1 MMKRI
6 FLVVLLWLSVFLSG
20 CGEKSFEVK
29 CLQHAKLLSAS
40 GECILAVRTRGEDI
54 KEINSVELILN
65 KDIQDYATD
74 VTLEEMEYV
83 EDRLHL
89 RYHIQF
95 DASRISAELMKSV
108 MFGDSVRITMK
119 DGSVITEK
127 IE

>member
-6 FLVVLLWLSVFLSG
+6 FLIVLLWLSVFLSG

-29 CLQHAKLLSAS
+29 CLQHANLLSVY
-40 GECILAVRTRGEDI
+40 GECMLAVRTRGEDI
-54 KEINSVELILN
+54 EEINSVELILN

-74 VTLEEMEYV
+74 VTLEEREYV
-83 EDRLHL
+83 EDYLHL
-89 RYHIQF
+89 KYHIQF
-95 DASRISAELMKSV
+95 DASRISTELMKSV